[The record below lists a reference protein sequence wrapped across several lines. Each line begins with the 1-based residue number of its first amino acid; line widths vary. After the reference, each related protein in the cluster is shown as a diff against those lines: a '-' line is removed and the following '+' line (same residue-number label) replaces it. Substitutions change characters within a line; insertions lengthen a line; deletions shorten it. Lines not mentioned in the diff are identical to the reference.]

1 LRVALGGTVATKDRG
16 RRLRVE
22 CVGLNRLKEK
32 PMSFASRIVLGAVFL
47 LACLPAQ
54 AEQDQ
59 KQQQEAVKV
68 QIASALVCDTQA
80 QVERFVA
87 LFDGNVETALHAVN
101 NEQTTRH
108 ACDVATIAYVMG
120 PEVSTARSNGATFR
134 VVRVLV
140 LGVVTPDGI
149 MKASVPTPFYSAA
162 MIEEQEV

>member
-1 LRVALGGTVATKDRG
+1 
-16 RRLRVE
+16 
-22 CVGLNRLKEK
+22 
-32 PMSFASRIVLGAVFL
+32 MSFASRIASGAIFL

-59 KQQQEAVKV
+59 QQQQDAVKV

-87 LFDGNVETALHAVN
+87 LFDGNVESALSAVN
-101 NEQTTRH
+101 DEQATPN
-108 ACDVATIAYVMG
+108 ACDVATIAYVLG

-149 MKASVPTPFYSAA
+149 MKASVPTAFYSAA